1 MLARSQTYAF
11 TVLGLSQLFH
21 AVGMRDVGR
30 SVFRMNHLENRLMLA
45 AAALGVLLQ
54 VLVTENS
61 RLVGLG
67 SRRQPCPERNGGSCC
82 FWQLPPWR
90 PMSFWRGSA
99 GSLERGGRQRKD
111 GPDHKSFRIPRRIRI
126 SPPVLDRSRERRD
139 PGSWR
144 LFSRASALFLPSPA
158 PRRTEVK
165 LRIRERKK
173 RTAREAP
180 ASPAPRPA
188 APLSEESPMAR
199 KKEPEAESCFVL
211 PFPGTE
217 AESGLA
223 VKRENP
229 RSMRRLALKKT
240 GSSSGSRGRRTVP
253 RAEAAAS
260 TAARTEGQDPCRA
273 PGDLYFSRSAD
284 KADGKGIGAESGRK
298 KKK

>member
-1 MLARSQTYAF
+1 
-11 TVLGLSQLFH
+11 
-21 AVGMRDVGR
+21 
-30 SVFRMNHLENRLMLA
+30 
-45 AAALGVLLQ
+45 
-54 VLVTENS
+54 
-61 RLVGLG
+61 
-67 SRRQPCPERNGGSCC
+67 
-82 FWQLPPWR
+82 
-90 PMSFWRGSA
+90 MSFWRGSA
-99 GSLERGGRQRKD
+99 GSLERGGRQRKN
-111 GPDHKSFRIPRRIRI
+111 GPDHKSFRIPRRTRI
-126 SPPVLDRSRERRD
+126 SPPVLDRSREHRD

-144 LFSRASALFLPSPA
+144 LFSRASALFLPRKA

-165 LRIRERKK
+165 LRNRERKK

-217 AESGLA
+217 AEAGLA

-229 RSMRRLALKKT
+229 RSMRRLALKKNGKLFREQRPED
-240 GSSSGSRGRRTVP
+240 GSQGRGCGQHCC
-253 RAEAAAS
+253 
-260 TAARTEGQDPCRA
+260 RTEGQDPCRA